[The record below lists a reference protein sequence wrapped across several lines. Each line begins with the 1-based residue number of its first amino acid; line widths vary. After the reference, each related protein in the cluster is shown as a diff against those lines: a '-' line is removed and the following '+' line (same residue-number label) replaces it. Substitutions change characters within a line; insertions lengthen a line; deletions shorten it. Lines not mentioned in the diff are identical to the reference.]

1 MKTWLK
7 NLRWYDFPN
16 YLLNRATVGNH
27 AAVVHDV
34 AYATETRQTLDVY
47 SPKQPRADKTIIL
60 FTHGGSWQHG
70 DKKDYIFLAQNLAKY
85 GFYVAVM
92 NYRLAPRHIYPHFVE
107 DTIQA
112 INYLGAEQNATMYG
126 YCSKSIVVMGHSA
139 GAFNVMAA
147 LYHGEHLAH
156 QITALTQIKALIGIA
171 GPYSFEHRGDPVAK
185 DAFAQDI
192 APDHFMPSYF
202 AFKNE
207 VQHLLLVASKDNL
220 VGIENAEKMQQALLA
235 VGNQVEL
242 VNIKYTTHVSII
254 ASLAQ
259 GLEHL
264 FMTKKVVLDFLK

>member
-1 MKTWLK
+1 MKIWLK

-27 AAVVHDV
+27 ATVAQDV
-34 AYATETRQTLDVY
+34 AYATEARQVLDIY
-47 SPKQPRADKTIIL
+47 SPKQPRADKAIIL

-70 DKKDYIFLAQNLAKY
+70 NKQDYIFLAQNLAKY
-85 GFYVAVM
+85 GFYIAVM
-92 NYRLAPRHIYPHFVE
+92 NYRLAPEHIYPDFVE

-112 INYLGAEQNATMYG
+112 INYLSAEQSAALYG
-126 YCSKSIVVMGHSA
+126 YCNKNIVVMGHSA

-156 QITALTQIKALIGIA
+156 QITALAQIKAVIGIA
-171 GPYSFEHRGDPVAK
+171 GPYSFEHRDDPVAK
-185 DAFAQDI
+185 DAFAQNV
-192 APDHFMPSYF
+192 APEYIMPSYF
-202 AFKNE
+202 AFKND
-207 VQHLLLVASKDNL
+207 VRHLLLVASKDNL
-220 VGIENAEKMQQALLA
+220 VGIENAEKMQQALVA

-242 VNIKYTTHVSII
+242 VQIKHTTHVSII

-264 FMTKKVVLDFLK
+264 FMTQKVVLDFLK

>member
-92 NYRLAPRHIYPHFVE
+92 NYRLAPKHIYPHFVE

-126 YCSKSIVVMGHSA
+126 YCNKSIVVMGHSA

-147 LYHGEHLAH
+147 LYHGKHLAH

-192 APDHFMPSYF
+192 APDHIMPSYF